1 MFKILIGHT
10 APNLNEFFQA
20 NNDSL
25 YPAYNLRTI
34 QTDLALPMPKKD
46 FGKGYFNYM
55 E

>member
-10 APNLNEFFQA
+10 APNLNDFFQA
-20 NNDSL
+20 INDSL

-46 FGKGYFNYM
+46 FGKRYFNYM